1 MTEKFKIDD
10 VAKEVG
16 LTKRT
21 LRYYEEIGLLSAPE
35 RSEGGI
41 RLYTQDQI
49 DRLKRLINARD
60 VLGFSLQELQHYVAI
75 TEELDIH
82 RQGYRQLSEEAD
94 KKQKL
99 VELEPVVKH
108 QLDIIEKKLEK
119 MIQMRDEI
127 KQFHGRVQDA
137 IAGMNGQENE
147 TK

>member
-21 LRYYEEIGLLSAPE
+21 LRYYEELGLLSPPE

-41 RLYTQDQI
+41 RLYTQEHI

-60 VLGFSLQELQHYVAI
+60 VLGFSLQELQRYVTI
-75 TEELDIH
+75 TEELESH
-82 RQGYRQLSEEAD
+82 RHGYRQLSEEAD

-99 VELEPVVKH
+99 LELEPVVRN
-108 QLDIIEKKLEK
+108 QLEILNEKLEK

-127 KQFHGRVQDA
+127 QQFHERVQAA
-137 IAGMNGQENE
+137 IDRMNGQGN
-147 TK
+147 